1 MPVQTTYLDYASAT
15 AGVPFA
21 GLRADNDK
29 GSIGVK
35 PMMNA
40 DAVSIPLG
48 AVVARY
54 NTPGPASAKLPAGS
68 SDVLAGIVLHSNAY
82 SNAPGGDLDSTGLVP
97 GAMLNVLRT
106 GRIWAQ
112 TMQAV
117 VPGDRL
123 FVSYA
128 VNAPFTAKG
137 QCGNAT
143 VASTTIDATTK
154 GEWQTA
160 ASALGV
166 AILEVDFVNK

>member
-1 MPVQTTYLDYASAT
+1 MPVQTTYTDYALAT

-29 GSIGVK
+29 GTVGVK
-35 PMMNA
+35 PMLNA
-40 DAVSIPLG
+40 DSASVPFG
-48 AVVARY
+48 AVVARF
-54 NTPGPASAKLPAGS
+54 NTPGPASAKLPATSG
-68 SDVLAGIVLHSNAY
+68 DVLAGIILHSNAY
-82 SNAPGGDLDSTGLVP
+82 SNAPGGDLDATGLVT
-97 GAMLNVLRT
+97 GAMMNVLRT

-160 ASALGV
+160 AAALGV
-166 AILEVDFVNK
+166 AILDVDFLNK